1 MLEGGA
7 VNKSNTIRALAVVL
21 TGIVLISAFLAPF
34 TYIVNGNH
42 FEYRF
47 DVKDIDKSYT
57 VTYEGKK
64 YDLDITIPGRLY
76 YSYADQPRIVDKST
90 GKMDYAAY
98 VVNDEV
104 VQKIANELKRIA
116 NDEIGDSSDYTLA
129 SLILSFAHQTTY
141 ERDPSNKEGRET
153 EYPRTPVETL
163 VENGDCEDLAALFV
177 SVSLAAGLDAVF
189 FMFPAPVNGHM
200 AAGVHLDNGHG
211 LKPYY
216 TSSSG
221 EKYYFCDAVSSNV
234 PVSNGVGYIPPNY
247 AEGSKMYNLME
258 VLDEF
263 PNA

>member
-7 VNKSNTIRALAVVL
+7 DNKSNAIRALAVVL

-57 VTYEGKK
+57 VTYESDS
-64 YDLDITIPGRLY
+64 YNLDITIPGRLY

-90 GKMDYAAY
+90 GKTDYAAY
-98 VVNDEV
+98 VVNDKV

-116 NDEIGDSSDYTLA
+116 NEEIGDSSDYTLA
-129 SLILSFAHQTTY
+129 TLILSFVHQTAY
-141 ERDPSNKEGRET
+141 ERDFNKEGKEI
-153 EYPRTPVETL
+153 EYPKTPVETL

-177 SVSLAAGLDAVF
+177 SIALAADLDAVL
-189 FMFPAPVNGHM
+189 FMFPAKVNGHM
-200 AAGVHLDNGHG
+200 AAGVKLDNGHG
-211 LKPYY
+211 FKPYY
-216 TSSSG
+216 TSPSG
-221 EKYYFCDAVSSNV
+221 EKYYFCEAV
-234 PVSNGVGYIPPNY
+234 PAPDIVGKVTSKY
-247 AEGSKMYNLME
+247 AEGSSMYKIME
-258 VLDEF
+258 VLDDF